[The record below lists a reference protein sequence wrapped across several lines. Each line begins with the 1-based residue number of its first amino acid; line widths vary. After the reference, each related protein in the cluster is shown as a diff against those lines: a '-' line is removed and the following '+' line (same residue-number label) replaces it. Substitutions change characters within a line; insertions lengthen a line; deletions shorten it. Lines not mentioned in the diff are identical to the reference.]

1 MLKTA
6 LCLTLLLLLG
16 AGSPSFAKK
25 PKKESPAKTEKPPK
39 SPYQKFVS
47 AKKTLKAEGFAKLYR
62 QKGKF
67 WMEIPDSLMGRRI
80 LISTVSLGGG
90 SSLFYLPGQELSS
103 QAVYVLDRTDSLL
116 LLRVPSVPAQT
127 SDTSM
132 LAALD
137 LAAAVPPKYAFPIKY
152 RNADST
158 AIVADVSKL
167 FDPSN
172 KDILSFSSASVQISH
187 HYDVSAATVK
197 PELTRFEKLVSWPGS
212 LGVVQ
217 EVSLSVAPKS
227 HSEGGIV
234 ISYGE
239 EFEHYTGEFQT
250 TVNLLPKTSLPIRK
264 VNPAVGVRSVDY
276 KLYSSTKGVT
286 SEKSAS
292 RWDLS
297 DGKKITVYVDTLF
310 APSWRDAIRKGFE
323 AWNRA
328 FEEAGLGRV
337 IDVRQYPS
345 YGDFS
350 PADPSASCV
359 MAATSS
365 DNLKPRLSILEDK
378 SEGRIISFKMII
390 PLGYHRTAF
399 EEGMFTIADVDS
411 RFRDYY
417 NFSDETVCEVL
428 RARTMAFA
436 GRALGL
442 LPNYAASGA
451 YSPAQLRSP
460 SFTKVNGF
468 TASVTDAPLFNFLA
482 RPGDKEKGVVLIHR
496 QIGAYDKF
504 AIDWLYRQFPEG
516 TPVQEELDRM
526 VKAKEGN
533 PAYLYRPNYAGT
545 PDPRIVTSDLGND
558 PLESYNE
565 VINSVLYVADNASK
579 WFKYADDELDLPK
592 LILER
597 CLVRILGQNVALAN
611 LLGGIRHIDVS
622 KGKYEAVP
630 KALQK
635 QVIGILADSPD
646 IFDWEQKTKAY
657 SPFGD
662 AGHDFQ
668 GFVLANYEYSTRF
681 LTRLPMVAMAATVAD
696 SGYSVD
702 EYLDDVTGAVLKGIS
717 QGKVRT
723 AEEMGVLGYIN
734 ALSQYAPVTA
744 SNRKEH
750 FHSASLREDLVMPY
764 SGIPVSALEGI
775 ETSVYIQLE
784 KIVKVLQ
791 KARAAAS
798 DPEAKAKISFLLA
811 RAEACIENN

>member
-1 MLKTA
+1 MFTIA
-6 LCLTLLLLLG
+6 LCLTLLLVAG

-25 PKKESPAKTEKPPK
+25 PKKETPAKVEKPK
-39 SPYQKFVS
+39 KTPYQKFVS
-47 AKKTLKAEGFAKLYR
+47 AKKTIKAEGFAKLYR
-62 QKGKF
+62 QNKKL

-90 SSLFYLPGQELSS
+90 SSLFHLPGQELSS

-116 LLRVPSVPAQT
+116 VLRVPSVPAQT

-137 LAAAVPPKYAFPIKY
+137 LAGTVPPKYAFPIKY
-152 RNADST
+152 RNSDST

-172 KDILSFSSASVQISH
+172 KESFDFKSVQISH
-187 HYDVSAATVK
+187 HYDVSTATVK
-197 PELTRFEKLVSWPGS
+197 PELTRFEKLVAWPAS

-227 HSEGGIV
+227 HSEGGI
-234 ISYGE
+234 IFSFGE
-239 EFEHYTGEFQT
+239 EFEHFTGEFQT

-276 KLYSSTKGVT
+276 KSYSSTRGVT

-350 PADPSASCV
+350 PSDPSASCV
-359 MAATSS
+359 MAAAAS

-399 EEGMFTIADVDS
+399 EEGMFTIADVDP
-411 RFRDYY
+411 RFRDYD
-417 NFSDETVCEVL
+417 NFPDEALCEVL
-428 RARTMAFA
+428 RAQAMSFA

-468 TASVTDAPLFNFLA
+468 TASVTDAPLFNFMA

-516 TPVQEELDRM
+516 ADVQAELDKM

-533 PAYLYRPNYAGT
+533 PVCLYRPNYTGT
-545 PDPRIVTSDLGND
+545 PDPRVITSDLGND
-558 PLESYNE
+558 PFESYKE
-565 VINSVLYVADNASK
+565 VITSVLYVADNASE
-579 WFKYADDELDLPK
+579 WFKYADDEFDLPK

-611 LLGGIRHIDVS
+611 QLGGIRHIDVA

-630 KALQK
+630 KDIQK
-635 QVIGILADSPD
+635 KVIGILAESPQM
-646 IFDWEQKTKAY
+646 FDWEEKTKAY
-657 SPFGD
+657 SPLGD

-668 GFVLANYEYSTRF
+668 AFVLANYEYSTRF

-696 SGYSVD
+696 SGYPVD
-702 EYLDDVTGAVLKGIS
+702 EYLDDVTDAVLKGIS
-717 QGKVRT
+717 TGKVRT
-723 AEEMGVLGYIN
+723 AEEMGVLGYITS
-734 ALSQYAPVTA
+734 LSQYSPVTA
-744 SNRKEH
+744 ANRQEH
-750 FHSASLREDLVMPY
+750 FHTAKLQEELVMPY
-764 SGIPVSALEGI
+764 SGIPVAALDGI
-775 ETSVYIQLE
+775 ETSAYIQLE
-784 KIVKVLQ
+784 KIVKALQ
-791 KARAAAS
+791 KAKAAAS
-798 DPEAKAKISFLLA
+798 DPEDKAKISFLLA